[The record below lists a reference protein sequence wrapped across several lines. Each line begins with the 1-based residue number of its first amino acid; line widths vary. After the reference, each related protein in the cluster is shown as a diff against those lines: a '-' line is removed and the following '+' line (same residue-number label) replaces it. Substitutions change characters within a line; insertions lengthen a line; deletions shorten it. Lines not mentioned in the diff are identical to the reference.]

1 MNQNKGI
8 IFILSSPSGGGKSS
22 IARYLVKNCD
32 NLYLSISITTRE
44 KRSHEQDKKDY
55 YYIDHATYEKM
66 LKEDKL
72 LESAQVYDNFYGT
85 PKDFVMDHLNH
96 GRNVLFDIDPQ
107 GANSISK
114 LKKEFSVV
122 TIFILPPSL
131 EELEKRMTMRGDKQE
146 IIKKRMLKAKEY
158 ASFYKDYDYL
168 VINDDFEHT
177 CRNILAIIQAEKLK
191 VKNQDP
197 AKVIPSYEL

>member
-1 MNQNKGI
+1 MRQNKGI

-32 NLYLSISITTRE
+32 NLHLSISVTTRE
-44 KRSHEQDKKDY
+44 KRDNEEDGKDY
-55 YYIDHATYEKM
+55 YYIDHETYKQM

-85 PKDFVMDHLNH
+85 PKDFVMDHLNNGH
-96 GRNVLFDIDPQ
+96 NVLFDIDPQ
-107 GANSISK
+107 GAKSISK
-114 LKKEFSVV
+114 LHTEFSVV

-131 EELEKRMTMRGDKQE
+131 EELEKRMTMRGDKME
-146 IIKKRMLKAKEY
+146 IIQKRMLKARKY
-158 ASFYKDYDYL
+158 ASFFKDYDYL
-168 VINDDFEHT
+168 VINDDFGRT
-177 CRNILAIIQAEKLK
+177 CQDILSIIKAEKLK

-197 AKVIPSYEL
+197 AKVIPSYGL